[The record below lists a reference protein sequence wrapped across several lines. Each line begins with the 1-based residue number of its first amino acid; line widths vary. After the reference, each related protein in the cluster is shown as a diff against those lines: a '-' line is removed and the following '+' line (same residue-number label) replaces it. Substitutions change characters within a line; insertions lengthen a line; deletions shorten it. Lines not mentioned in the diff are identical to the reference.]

1 MDSEVVQQIRN
12 RKKRMA
18 ICYDF
23 DKTLS
28 PDDMQ
33 AFTLIPSLEM
43 EKSDFWAQS
52 NKLAQDNRMDNNLA
66 WIYQLLQLSQIK
78 RKSIK
83 REYFR
88 EVGKSVPLFKGVEK
102 WFDRVNNYA
111 SKKGIEVEHYII
123 SSGLKEIIEG
133 SVIADKIKRI
143 YASSY
148 LYSADGIAEWPA
160 QAVNYTNKT
169 QYIFRIAK
177 GIFDENDERVNDSMQ
192 NYELHIPY
200 ENFVYIGDSAT
211 DIPCMRLV
219 KSKGGYSIGVYDP
232 DKKMKDKVYRLYAD
246 GRLSYYTA
254 ADYSAQGELMHYM
267 KTIIDEIAAKENIK
281 TEQQILEVDA
291 SAYKVKGMLEE
302 FQNQYAKNMKKT
314 EQKNLRAGI
323 EEIRRFLGENVP

>member
-1 MDSEVVQQIRN
+1 M
-12 RKKRMA
+12 
-18 ICYDF
+18 
-23 DKTLS
+23 
-28 PDDMQ
+28 
-33 AFTLIPSLEM
+33 
-43 EKSDFWAQS
+43 
-52 NKLAQDNRMDNNLA
+52 
-66 WIYQLLQLSQIK
+66 
-78 RKSIK
+78 
-83 REYFR
+83 
-88 EVGKSVPLFKGVEK
+88 
-102 WFDRVNNYA
+102 
-111 SKKGIEVEHYII
+111 
-123 SSGLKEIIEG
+123 
-133 SVIADKIKRI
+133 
-143 YASSY
+143 
-148 LYSADGIAEWPA
+148 YSADGIAEWPA

>member
-43 EKSDFWAQS
+43 EKSAFWAQS

-66 WIYQLLQLSQIK
+66 WMYQLLQLSQIK

-291 SAYKVKGMLEE
+291 SAYKVKSMLEE

>member
-66 WIYQLLQLSQIK
+66 WMYQLLQLSQIK

-148 LYSADGIAEWPA
+148 LYSADGIAEWSA

>member
-66 WIYQLLQLSQIK
+66 WMYQLLQLSQIK

-102 WFDRVNNYA
+102 WFDRVNNYV

-192 NYELHIPY
+192 NYELYIPY